1 MSTSWLSQE
10 RIQDASGYTLAPI
23 YTPHMDS
30 KGVVEGSEQHWE
42 RGKHVLSQDKDCLK
56 APH

>member
-1 MSTSWLSQE
+1 MLVACT
-10 RIQDASGYTLAPI
+10 PI

-56 APH
+56 APHEIPGQILYAQN